1 MDALLSYCV
10 VMPMLIPLPLFTLTI
25 NLFTYTLIIKVKD
38 MNNTY
43 SSILVEFFEQMN
55 SWEHSI
61 AEGRAISLAQLHLL
75 EVVGD
80 HGSMR
85 MKELSER
92 LGVTTGTLTVMTHRL
107 LAKGYVIKQKDP
119 DDRRSFF
126 IELTEI
132 GREEYAYHH
141 HMHEHL
147 IEEITKELGEAE
159 SKEFFRQLE
168 QVKQVMEEP
177 S

>member
-1 MDALLSYCV
+1 LDH
-10 VMPMLIPLPLFTLTI
+10 PPLFTLTI
-25 NLFTYTLIIKVKD
+25 KLNSDTLIIKVKD
-38 MNNTY
+38 MKNTY

-80 HGSMR
+80 HRSMR

-92 LGVTTGTLTVMTHRL
+92 LGVTTGTLTVMVHRL
-107 LAKGYVIKQKDP
+107 LSKGYVIKKKDS

-126 IELTEI
+126 IELTQI
-132 GREEYAYHH
+132 GKEEYAYHH

-147 IEEITKELGEAE
+147 IEEITRELGEPGSEA
-159 SKEFFRQLE
+159 FFRQLE
-168 QVKQVMEEP
+168 QVTQVMEEP